1 MQFKQS
7 RLIWKWGYPVLVLDA
22 AITAWV
28 TTWVDAEC
36 PCFVAWETITQRTC
50 ICQLLRLS
58 QKQDDNISFLAESQ
72 STTHYQ
78 HWESTEKGFPVK
90 LGNTSKELHC
100 GQAVEGKWTVRL
112 SDGKTCDLGL
122 NWHRRENSLM
132 CLYWSW
138 STLYRAAFPTV
149 PRLELMGW

>member
-1 MQFKQS
+1 M
-7 RLIWKWGYPVLVLDA
+7 
-22 AITAWV
+22 
-28 TTWVDAEC
+28 EM
-36 PCFVAWETITQRTC
+36 
-50 ICQLLRLS
+50 RLS
-58 QKQDDNISFLAESQ
+58 CTCFRCSHNSMSDNMSRCWMSMFCCLRDNDTEDLYLPAAQKQDDNISFLAESQ